1 MPKIWESACESTWP
15 PSTSAGHRIARAS
28 ARWNNRQQGS
38 ATYGVGGIVYLARG
52 RTRGGMVPL
61 MDRWTDGGT
70 GEGEKVRAWVW
81 QRRNAVWMKVG
92 LPPECRA
99 SWCRIVEEITV
110 TKQTQMSNFID
121 DYKDRDIKGCDP
133 CSRHC
138 GEATKVEYRVKDEKG
153 MTGKEVWLSLLS
165 VSVALYLEFFLLF
178 FPLNEQVKGQPEY
191 KLSSKGW
198 D

>member
-1 MPKIWESACESTWP
+1 MPKIWERACESTWP

-52 RTRGGMVPL
+52 RTRGGMVLL

-70 GEGEKVRAWVW
+70 REGEKVRAWVW

-92 LPPECRA
+92 LPPECHA

-133 CSRHC
+133 CSPHC
-138 GEATKVEYRVKDEKG
+138 GEATKVEYRVPVWRVIVKDEKG
-153 MTGKEVWLSLLS
+153 MTGKEVWLFLLS
-165 VSVALYLEFFLLF
+165 VCRSLSGVFSSFFSF
-178 FPLNEQVKGQPEY
+178 NKCP
-191 KLSSKGW
+191 S
-198 D
+198 